1 MNYSNENLLRVVWWF
16 WRDGLDEIC
25 KILIELALNQSDW
38 FVKDS
43 KRLELWRAKSLQGRI
58 IMSA

>member
-25 KILIELALNQSDW
+25 KIPIELALNQSDW

-58 IMSA
+58 IMST